1 MDRETFE
8 DDKRIN
14 KNNFTKH
21 NTIKEREGEREKHSR
36 DELWLLEWWSELC
49 RLRFPFSGF
58 QSSKKNDLRIEVTN
72 RLRKENPALEELL

>member
-21 NTIKEREGEREKHSR
+21 NTIKEREREREREKHSR
-36 DELWLLEWWSELC
+36 DELWLLE
-49 RLRFPFSGF
+49 
-58 QSSKKNDLRIEVTN
+58 
-72 RLRKENPALEELL
+72 